1 MEITRAVATGGPEV
15 GVFLSSAPAD
25 REELAGLARE
35 AEALGFG
42 SIWLPDH
49 VLRVFGPVLD
59 PLVALAFLA
68 GVTERA
74 RLGTGVL
81 VVPYRHPV
89 VLANAASSLDA
100 LSGGR
105 FVFGAGVGWNDG
117 EFAALGVE
125 KGERGARTE
134 EALVAM
140 RALWSGE
147 PAGHDGHF
155 FSFEDATLGT
165 PPLTPGG
172 PPVFV
177 GGYAGTSFRR
187 AARFGAGWMGFK
199 DSPEGISK
207 VRRSVAGHLEEL
219 GRDPSG
225 FELATTLEVRY
236 PGYPGDRR
244 NTDAARGYAEDL
256 LALGEA
262 GATLVALS
270 VSPAGPESLA
280 WAAEEVVG
288 GR

>member
-1 MEITRAVATGGPEV
+1 MERERSEAGKPEV
-15 GVFLSSAPAD
+15 GVFLSSAPTG
-25 REELAGLARE
+25 REGLAELARA

-42 SIWLPDH
+42 SIWVPDH
-49 VLRVFGPVLD
+49 ALRVFGPVLD

-68 GVTERA
+68 GVTERV

-81 VVPYRHPV
+81 IVPYRNPV
-89 VLANAASSLDA
+89 VLANAAASLDA

-105 FVFGAGVGWNDG
+105 FVFGTGVGWNGD

-134 EALVAM
+134 EALSAM
-140 RALWSGE
+140 EALWSGE
-147 PAGHDGHF
+147 PAAHDGRF
-155 FSFEDATLGT
+155 FSFEGATLGT
-165 PPLTPGG
+165 SPLTPGG

-177 GGYAGTSFRR
+177 GGYADASFRR

-199 DSPEGISK
+199 DSPATISE
-207 VRRSVAGHLEEL
+207 VGRSLAPHLKEL

-225 FELATTLEVRY
+225 FEIATTLEVRY
-236 PGYPGDRR
+236 PGYRR
-244 NTDAARGYAEDL
+244 RANAAGVAGGYAEDL
-256 LALGEA
+256 RALGEA

-270 VSPAGPESLA
+270 ITPTAPESLA
-280 WAAEEVVG
+280 WAAEEIVG